1 VEKVGYRDLT
11 FRYCYGIPSVGAEAQ
26 MKPVVLLSG
35 IKGNARDKVLKY
47 YLDHPE
53 LEGKYTE
60 LDVQHDYW
68 CAIYKGSDTCN
79 CNPDIV
85 VIAPHD

>member
-1 VEKVGYRDLT
+1 
-11 FRYCYGIPSVGAEAQ
+11 
-26 MKPVVLLSG
+26 MKLMLGG
-35 IKGNARDKVLKY
+35 IKGNARDKVIQY
-47 YLDHPE
+47 YMDHPE
-53 LEGKYTE
+53 LEGRFTM
-60 LDVQHDYW
+60 LDVQHDHW